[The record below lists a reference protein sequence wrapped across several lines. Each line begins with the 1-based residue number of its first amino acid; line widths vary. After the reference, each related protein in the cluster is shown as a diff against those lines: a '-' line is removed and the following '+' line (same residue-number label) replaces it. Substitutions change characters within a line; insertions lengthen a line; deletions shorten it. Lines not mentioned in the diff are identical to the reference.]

1 MKKLN
6 TFAGPGET
14 DEDGREVV
22 LNSVPRVSP
31 DETHEQ
37 GGGGDGL

>member
-6 TFAGPGET
+6 TFAGPGERLMKR
-14 DEDGREVV
+14 REVV
-22 LNSVPRVSP
+22 LDPRVSGP

-37 GGGGDGL
+37 GGGGAGL